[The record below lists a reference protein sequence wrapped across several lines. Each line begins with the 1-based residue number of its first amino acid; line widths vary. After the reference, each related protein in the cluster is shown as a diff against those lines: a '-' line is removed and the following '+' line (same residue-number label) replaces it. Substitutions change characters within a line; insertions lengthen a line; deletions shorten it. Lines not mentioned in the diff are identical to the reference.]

1 MTSSGTSTSGAT
13 RNRILWTPIGLAI
26 GVLIGAVA
34 AGGIALA
41 SPSNPD
47 RTDVSITPMPT
58 KQIAYKKSV
67 AANKHLVL
75 DAIGGNTT
83 IPSNA
88 TTVELQV
95 TVIPS
100 GTGSGSVLVSPAAN
114 EALGVD
120 VAWDGG
126 QTTQTIRVG
135 IGLRDQVTVKNT
147 SAATVKV
154 SVSLKG
160 YSTQVTADGINGSG
174 GDVGTAL
181 LNDGNG
187 HAYWGDPGSGGG
199 GTPTPPSSY
208 AATQETSGL
217 GAIGGE
223 GGDLPNSLVTITLPT
238 GRYFLVSTF
247 NARGNTAVPSA
258 FRCNFGNDFSGGSGG
273 FRQEVR
279 ADDTRAFTINDELH
293 VTAAREVIK
302 LNCKLDDP
310 TQKVFFDEISVI
322 ATRVATIPTN

>member
-1 MTSSGTSTSGAT
+1 
-13 RNRILWTPIGLAI
+13 
-26 GVLIGAVA
+26 
-34 AGGIALA
+34 
-41 SPSNPD
+41 
-47 RTDVSITPMPT
+47 MPT

-199 GTPTPPSSY
+199 AGSTRTYADVNVGVQVGSTERVIAHVNVPSGDYVLTATGTAQGQSTD
-208 AATQETSGL
+208 ETYECDLKQDGLQAVLANTVEGIAPDEEDRALAISARVSTTAESTRLNVVCKRDNLSGSQIFFK
-217 GAIGGE
+217 GV
-223 GGDLPNSLVTITLPT
+223 SLVATK
-238 GRYFLVSTF
+238 
-247 NARGNTAVPSA
+247 A
-258 FRCNFGNDFSGGSGG
+258 
-273 FRQEVR
+273 
-279 ADDTRAFTINDELH
+279 ELTPAH
-293 VTAAREVIK
+293 
-302 LNCKLDDP
+302 P
-310 TQKVFFDEISVI
+310 
-322 ATRVATIPTN
+322 